1 MAGLAHMYRVALAAA
16 VAVVAACQRPE
27 SEPEAPQLT
36 AAEVQERLIQQNRAA
51 LEQERTYLK
60 AFMDSTQWAFLPA
73 GSGAYEWRVV
83 QGSGAAVADKELVR
97 ISYRLTGVHGE
108 VFETGAREVR
118 VLRDPDAVWGLQYA
132 LQRAH
137 HGDSIVLLLPAHLGH
152 GLAGA
157 GNVPPMSPLVYYLR
171 VL

>member
-1 MAGLAHMYRVALAAA
+1 MVGLSAFRRAAFVTVVAAL
-16 VAVVAACQRPE
+16 AACQRPDT
-27 SEPEAPQLT
+27 EPEAPQLT

-60 AFMDSTQWAFLPA
+60 SFMDSTQWAFEPA

-83 QGSGAAVADKELVR
+83 HGSGPAIAEKELVN
-97 ISYRLTGVHGE
+97 IAYRLTGVHGE
-108 VFETGAREVR
+108 VFESGTREVR

-157 GNVPPMSPLVYYLR
+157 GRVPPMSPLVYYLR

>member
-1 MAGLAHMYRVALAAA
+1 MVGLSAFRRAAV
-16 VAVVAACQRPE
+16 VAVVVALAACQRPD

-51 LEQERTYLK
+51 LEQERAYLK
-60 AFMDSTQWAFLPA
+60 SFMDSTQWAFVPA
-73 GSGAYEWRVV
+73 GSGAYEWRVA
-83 QGSGAAVADKELVR
+83 QGSGPAIAEKELVN
-97 ISYRLTGVHGE
+97 IAYRLTGVHGE
-108 VFETGAREVR
+108 VFESGTREVR

-157 GNVPPMSPLVYYLR
+157 GSVPPMSPLVYYLR